1 MAKTGKSGILIWILF
16 LIIFIN
22 GFESGGYQASLFE
35 IGQEYNL
42 SKTSM
47 GLYAAMELTATMLAP
62 IILGRWADRTG
73 KQNSIAVLL
82 GVQAVSAVLVS
93 FLSSHT
99 WFLASIFVV
108 GLTTSALQFIA
119 IAAVGDCYPV
129 SGERKIG
136 YITSLYALGAF
147 VAPMLVRWYLRYGVS
162 WRILF
167 VLIAVTTFVAFTGVL
182 AVPFEQKEERQRA
195 AGGGVGDPGDVLS
208 SGAPREHSDR
218 RKIVYLGVAMLC
230 VIMCV
235 YVGFENGFTFFVDA
249 YMQDELQVDAGK
261 IAIAIFW
268 MVMIPARIVVGRYA
282 KYAKEILLG
291 SCIVIPMLTLFIAF
305 ATSPAR
311 ILALSIPLGI
321 ASGAIYPCVLNMSFK
336 YSGMKTATVTGAITA
351 ATGLGAV
358 IFTTLTG
365 IISDARGIRIGIAAL
380 AGCFIFS
387 LLAIGTIDRMDR
399 KH

>member
-1 MAKTGKSGILIWILF
+1 
-16 LIIFIN
+16 
-22 GFESGGYQASLFE
+22 
-35 IGQEYNL
+35 
-42 SKTSM
+42 
-47 GLYAAMELTATMLAP
+47 
-62 IILGRWADRTG
+62 
-73 KQNSIAVLL
+73 
-82 GVQAVSAVLVS
+82 
-93 FLSSHT
+93 
-99 WFLASIFVV
+99 
-108 GLTTSALQFIA
+108 
-119 IAAVGDCYPV
+119 
-129 SGERKIG
+129 
-136 YITSLYALGAF
+136 
-147 VAPMLVRWYLRYGVS
+147 
-162 WRILF
+162 
-167 VLIAVTTFVAFTGVL
+167 
-182 AVPFEQKEERQRA
+182 
-195 AGGGVGDPGDVLS
+195 
-208 SGAPREHSDR
+208 
-218 RKIVYLGVAMLC
+218 
-230 VIMCV
+230 MCV
-235 YVGFENGFTFFVDA
+235 YGVFENGFTFFVDA

-261 IAIAIFW
+261 IAIAILW